1 MPHSRQRARHAKDRL
16 TRLIGYVDTL
26 NVWVGHAAA
35 WLIALLTVLISFEV
49 FSRYVLGRPHDWAFD
64 ASYMLYGTMFMLA
77 GAYALAKG
85 AHVRGDLLYG
95 ALSPRFQAALD
106 LTLYL
111 LFFLPG
117 VVALAVAGYSFA
129 SDSWAIHEG
138 SPLTPD
144 GLVVYPFKT
153 VIPVA
158 GGLLFL
164 QGVAE
169 ILRCLACL
177 ATGAWPARAPD
188 VQEVDLEKLQERA
201 RNDREIA
208 G

>member
-1 MPHSRQRARHAKDRL
+1 MRQRAKHANDSL
-16 TRLIGYVDTL
+16 TRLIGYVDAL
-26 NVWVGHAAA
+26 SVWVGHAAA
-35 WLIALLTVLISFEV
+35 WLIAFLTALIAFEV

-64 ASYMLYGTMFMLA
+64 ASYMLYGTLFMLA

-95 ALSPRFQAALD
+95 SLTPRQQAALD
-106 LTLYL
+106 LFLYV

-117 VVALAVAGYSFA
+117 VAALAFAGYTFA
-129 SDSWAIHEG
+129 SESWAIHEG

-158 GGLLFL
+158 GALLLL
-164 QGVAE
+164 QGIAE

-177 ATGAWPARAPD
+177 TSGAWPARAPD
-188 VQEVDLEKLQERA
+188 VQEVDLEELQQRTRGER
-201 RNDREIA
+201 ETA

>member
-1 MPHSRQRARHAKDRL
+1 M
-16 TRLIGYVDTL
+16 TRLIGYVDAL
-26 NVWVGHAAA
+26 SVWVGHATA
-35 WLIALLTVLISFEV
+35 WLIALLTAVIAFEV

-64 ASYMLYGTMFMLA
+64 ASYMLYGTLFMLA
-77 GAYALAKG
+77 GAYALAKN

-95 ALSPRFQAALD
+95 SLTPRQQAGLD
-106 LTLYL
+106 LALYV

-117 VVALAVAGYSFA
+117 VAALAFAGYTFA

-144 GLVVYPFKT
+144 GLVVYPFKS
-153 VIPVA
+153 VIPLA
-158 GGLLFL
+158 GVLLLL
-164 QGVAE
+164 QGIAE

-177 ATGAWPARAPD
+177 ASGAWPARAPD
-188 VQEVDLEKLQERA
+188 VQEVDLDELQQRTRSER
-201 RNDREIA
+201 EVE